1 MSGWTLALDDLE
13 RQLDAVESAIENGTR
28 VDSVVGQVPRGLGVL
43 PADLRRRAETTHERM
58 RVLEQ
63 ILQLE
68 LEHTRQM
75 LVLGGTASEG
85 PMRPVFFD
93 RRG

>member
-1 MSGWTLALDDLE
+1 MSGWALALDDLE
-13 RQLDAVESAIENGTR
+13 RQLDEIESALEDGA
-28 VDSVVGQVPRGLGVL
+28 QAPRGLGVL
-43 PADLRRRAETTHERM
+43 PAELRARAAATHARM
-58 RVLEQ
+58 REMEQ

-85 PMRPVFFD
+85 PVRPVFFD
-93 RRG
+93 QRG

>member
-1 MSGWTLALDDLE
+1 MSGWALALDDLE
-13 RQLDAVESAIENGTR
+13 RQLDEIESALEDGAR
-28 VDSVVGQVPRGLGVL
+28 VDSVVGQAPRGLGVL
-43 PADLRRRAETTHERM
+43 PAELRARAAATHARM
-58 RVLEQ
+58 REMEQ

-85 PMRPVFFD
+85 PVRPVFFD
-93 RRG
+93 QRG